1 MYADVKQPPEPPPWC
16 ALVSTSVPFVCTSDD
31 VSSQAPPRVVVG
43 PSFCRCFRKATYYLH
58 LYLPTSVSI
67 ASEREIEERV
77 VVVVAGALARNR
89 WIVYLYLSL
98 PTGVEWREDASLV
111 LGGGLPSLPSS
122 LAFFSRLSPRIPLSP
137 PVLLHHHRRH
147 GIAGNLRVPI
157 DTRYRTYRTPTIR
170 FCRNSC
176 TSFAFNGRIAGR
188 TDDSL

>member
-1 MYADVKQPPEPPPWC
+1 LYADVKQPPGPPPWR

-43 PSFCRCFRKATYYLH
+43 PSFCRCLRKATYYLH
-58 LYLPTSVSI
+58 LYLPTSVSA

-77 VVVVAGALARNR
+77 VVVVVVAGALARNR
-89 WIVYLYLSL
+89 RIVYLYLSL

-122 LAFFSRLSPRIPLSP
+122 LAFFSRLSPRIPLSS

-147 GIAGNLRVPI
+147 GIAENSRVPI
-157 DTRYRTYRTPTIR
+157 DTRYQTCQLFDFTATHVRVLLSAVELQGEPTIR
-170 FCRNSC
+170 
-176 TSFAFNGRIAGR
+176 
-188 TDDSL
+188 